1 VTPGIPFS
9 TLLRYTDG
17 EMRRWYAWL
26 KEQPPTV
33 LEEPMGDGRLA
44 TLRGLLVHVFA
55 VELRYAERLLGEPVS
70 SFESLPSDNL
80 DVIFG
85 IGVEARR
92 KMAAFLETDPDL
104 DRVVHFETLTAGPR
118 SASTRKIV
126 IHSILHGIRHWA
138 QIATLLRS
146 RGYPA
151 QWFHD
156 ILLSDALP

>member
-1 VTPGIPFS
+1 MTPGIPFT

-17 EMRRWYAWL
+17 EMRRWHAWL
-26 KEQPPTV
+26 KEQPPSI
-33 LEEPMGDGRLA
+33 LDEPIGEGKLA
-44 TLRGLLVHVFA
+44 TLRGLLVHIFA

-70 SFESLPSDNL
+70 SYDSLPADNL

-92 KMAAFLETDPDL
+92 KLVGFLETGPDL
-104 DRVVHFETLTAGPR
+104 DRVLTFETLTAGAR
-118 SASTRKIV
+118 SASARKVV
-126 IHSILHGIRHWA
+126 IHSIVHGIRHWA
-138 QIATLLRS
+138 QIATVLRE